1 MNLRGWISVVGLG
14 MLMAG
19 CAQGGTTTAMQAT
32 AKPEAKAVAQ
42 ALLSGDRVQPL
53 AVTERVRYSAEVSKQ
68 DLYKALGA
76 TAETG
81 TYQGLKDTLSK

>member
-32 AKPEAKAVAQ
+32 AKPKAVAQ

-53 AVTERVRYSAEVSKQ
+53 AVTETVRYSAEVSKQ

-81 TYQGLKDTLSK
+81 TYEGLKDTLSK